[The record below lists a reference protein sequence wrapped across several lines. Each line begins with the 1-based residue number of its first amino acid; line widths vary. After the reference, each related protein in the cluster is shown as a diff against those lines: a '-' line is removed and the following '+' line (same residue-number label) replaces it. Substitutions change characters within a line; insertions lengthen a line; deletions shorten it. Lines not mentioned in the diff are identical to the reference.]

1 MVHHFTSDILYS
13 LLTDHL
19 CLTHLVAMPIVQSVR
34 YSCNVMETKL
44 RLSIMAVATSVIGS
58 VDVNISVAF

>member
-1 MVHHFTSDILYS
+1 
-13 LLTDHL
+13 
-19 CLTHLVAMPIVQSVR
+19 
-34 YSCNVMETKL
+34 METKL